1 MRHGRRSIDM
11 TAAEVT
17 TADKPKPESLHQRIL
32 ADIEG
37 RILSAEWPP
46 GRQIPFEQDLAVH
59 YGCSRMTVNKV
70 MTQLAAAGLI
80 ERRRKAG
87 SFVRRPQ
94 SYSAVLEIIDIGKEV
109 EALGL
114 PYRFEITRAHRR
126 ASTRLDASRLELRAP
141 AEMLDIVCRHF
152 AADQPF
158 CVEDRLINLDVVP
171 DAAEA
176 DFTTLSPGAWLVAEV
191 PWTMAEHKIRAI
203 GADKAA
209 AEALGIAV
217 GTPCLSIERRTWR
230 TDKPVTF
237 VRLTYPGD
245 GHEVL
250 ARFAP
255 SQA

>member
-1 MRHGRRSIDM
+1 MRHGRCTIDM
-11 TAAEVT
+11 TAAEV

-114 PYRFEITRAHRR
+114 PYRFEITHAHRR
-126 ASTRLDASRLELRAP
+126 ASTRLDASRLELQAP

-158 CVEDRLINLDVVP
+158 CVE
-171 DAAEA
+171 
-176 DFTTLSPGAWLVAEV
+176 EV

-230 TDKPVTF
+230 TDRPVTF

>member
-1 MRHGRRSIDM
+1 MN
-11 TAAEVT
+11 A
-17 TADKPKPESLHQRIL
+17 KPESLHQRIL

-37 RILSAEWPP
+37 RILSSEWQP
-46 GRQIPFEQDLAVH
+46 GRQIPFEQDLALH

-70 MTQLAAAGLI
+70 MTQLVQAGLI

-94 SYSAVLEIIDIGKEV
+94 SYSAVLQIVDIAREV

-114 PYRFEITRAHRR
+114 AYHFEVTRTRR
-126 ASTRLDASRLELRAP
+126 RTSTRLDAGRLELKAP
-141 AEMLDIVCRHF
+141 AEMLELVCRHF

-158 CVEDRLINLDVVP
+158 CLEERLINLDVVP
-171 DAAEA
+171 DAATA
-176 DFTTLSPGAWLVAEV
+176 DFATISPGAWLVSEV
-191 PWTMAEHKIRAI
+191 PWTMAEHKIRAV
-203 GADKAA
+203 GAERSTAA
-209 AEALGIAV
+209 ALGIAEN
-217 GTPCLSIERRTWR
+217 TPCLSIERRTWR
-230 TDKPVTF
+230 TDQPITF

-245 GHEVL
+245 SHEVL